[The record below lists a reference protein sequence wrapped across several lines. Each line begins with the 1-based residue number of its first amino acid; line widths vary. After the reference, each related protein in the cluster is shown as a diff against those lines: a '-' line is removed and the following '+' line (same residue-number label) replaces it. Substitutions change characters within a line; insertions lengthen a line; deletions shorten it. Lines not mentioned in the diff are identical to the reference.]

1 MKRLA
6 LVVPDGV
13 GVRNFVLGPFLG
25 EAVKRADVSVLHGL
39 GNEDAQRL
47 ASGSGAIVPWEPF
60 FAGSDPR
67 LSMVLRKTVAYGHM
81 YRGHTLAM
89 MANLARR
96 PAGAWRRRALDDL
109 LKAFGSLAARLD
121 LVDPLEQA
129 HLAHLGG
136 RPEVS
141 RYRRHFAERRPS
153 VVFSSNQRSLT
164 VVPPVIAA
172 RSLGIPTAAFIFSWD
187 NLTSKGRIAAPFDHF
202 LVWSELMK
210 QELLRFYPSV
220 AAERVHIVG
229 TPQFDPYANRSL
241 LAPRADFFRRIGA
254 DPSRKLVCFSG
265 GDAGTCPEDPE
276 HVGILLR
283 LVREGRVPGSPQIV
297 LRPSPVDSG
306 DRYERIR
313 HEFPELLY
321 AAPSWIRPAAGD
333 WARVVPMPDD
343 VAFLTNL
350 IFHSDVN
357 VNMASTMTLDFAAFD
372 KPIVNLAFDVS
383 NPPLFGR
390 PIWDHYYRY
399 DHYLPVVRLG
409 AARFARSPDELA
421 AHVAAYLEDPG
432 LDREARRRLLDLE
445 IGVPM
450 GDSSRRVLDALLEIA
465 A

>member
-1 MKRLA
+1 MKRLS

-25 EAVKRADVSVLHGL
+25 EAARRADVSVLHGL
-39 GNEDAQRL
+39 DGEDARRL
-47 ASGSGAIVPWEPF
+47 AQDSGVTVPWEPF

-81 YRGHTLAM
+81 YRGNTLAM

-96 PAGAWRRRALDDL
+96 PVGAWRRRALDDA
-109 LKAFGSLAARLD
+109 LKTLGRLAARLD
-121 LVDPLEQA
+121 LVDPLDRV
-129 HLAHLGG
+129 HLAHVGR
-136 RPEVS
+136 RPEVGL
-141 RYRRHFAERRPS
+141 YRRHFAERRPS

-164 VVPPVIAA
+164 VVPVVLAA

-202 LVWSELMK
+202 LVWSALMRD
-210 QELLRFYPSV
+210 ELLRFYPSV
-220 AAERVHIVG
+220 TADRVHVVG
-229 TPQFDPYANRSL
+229 TPQFDPYANRAL
-241 LAPRADFFRRIGA
+241 LSSREEFFDRIGA
-254 DPSRKLVCFSG
+254 DPSRRLVCFSG
-265 GDAGTCPEDPE
+265 GDSGTCPEDPE
-276 HVGILLR
+276 HLGILLR

-306 DRYERIR
+306 ERYERIR
-313 HEFPELLY
+313 REFPELLY
-321 AAPSWIRPAAGD
+321 APPSWIRPTAGD
-333 WARVVPMPDD
+333 WARVVPMPEDLP
-343 VAFLTNL
+343 FLTNL

-383 NPPLFGR
+383 DPPLFGR
-390 PIWDHYYRY
+390 PIRELYYRY

-421 AHVAAYLEDPG
+421 AHLAAYLEDPG

-445 IGVPM
+445 VGAPM